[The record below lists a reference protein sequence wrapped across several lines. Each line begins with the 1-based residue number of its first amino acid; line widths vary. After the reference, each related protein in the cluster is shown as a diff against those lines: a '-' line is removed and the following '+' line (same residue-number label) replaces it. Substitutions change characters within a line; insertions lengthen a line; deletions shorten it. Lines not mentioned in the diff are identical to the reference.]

1 MFKQLLLAGSLVVS
15 GVALHAPAASAAPL
29 RAPVELDIG
38 SAIQPVQYYYGP
50 RRYVP
55 PRYYVPPPYYRRRY
69 YGRPYYAPRPYHA
82 PRPYYGVRPYP
93 YYGAP
98 YRW

>member
-50 RRYVP
+50 RRATSRPAIMCRRLITAVAIMAARIMP
-55 PRYYVPPPYYRRRY
+55 PGPITRR
-69 YGRPYYAPRPYHA
+69 GPITA
-82 PRPYYGVRPYP
+82 
-93 YYGAP
+93 
-98 YRW
+98 